1 MEHDKKPSIRVDH
14 FLKFSGIAATGGQA
28 KMLIQGGE
36 VFVNHVLETRRSRK
50 LQAEDVV
57 MLETMTF
64 AVSDFWPAQE

>member
-1 MEHDKKPSIRVDH
+1 
-14 FLKFSGIAATGGQA
+14 
-28 KMLIQGGE
+28 MLIQGGE

-57 MLETMTF
+57 TLETMTF